1 MLLVAEEGEQKVL
14 LLLEMELLEDVVV
27 EQVDMVVDML
37 EEPVLVLLVE
47 VMEQFHHQQVGEILV
62 VTTNII
68 LHPIIM
74 VVEEVVVPDLLECLE
89 KLQPQFPHK
98 VI

>member
-1 MLLVAEEGEQKVL
+1 MLLVVEEGEQKVL
-14 LLLEMELLEDVVV
+14 LLLEMELLVDVA
-27 EQVDMVVDML
+27 EALVDMVVDML
-37 EEPVLVLLVE
+37 VEPVLVLLVE

-62 VTTNII
+62 VTTNI

-74 VVEEVVVPDLLECLE
+74 VVEEVVVPDLLECPE